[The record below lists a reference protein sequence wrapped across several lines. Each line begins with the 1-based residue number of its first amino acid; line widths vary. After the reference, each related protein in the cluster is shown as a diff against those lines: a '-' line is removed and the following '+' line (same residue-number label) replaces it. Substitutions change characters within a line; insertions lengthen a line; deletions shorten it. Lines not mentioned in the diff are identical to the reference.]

1 MTENYT
7 TTAPNPTT
15 LKTGPGDK
23 EAHSVL
29 NGPEED
35 ADACRMVLSG
45 QLMPDEAMYGL
56 STSQAITVA
65 LAFGREDL
73 LPASYRDFRACW
85 RRLDNRQRSLVD
97 VAARAK
103 WETNYESPPVGW

>member
-7 TTAPNPTT
+7 TTGPTPAT
-15 LKTGPGDK
+15 LKTGLGDSD
-23 EAHSVL
+23 AQAVL
-29 NGPEED
+29 NGPEKD
-35 ADACRMVLSG
+35 ASACRKVLSG
-45 QLMPDEAMYGL
+45 ELTPDEARFGL

-73 LPASYRDFRACW
+73 LPASHRDFRACW

-103 WETNYESPPVGW
+103 WKTNYESPPVGW